1 MGSAGNRPGTGLRLR
16 RALRHLLTD
25 HADLHRAIDPA
36 ALALVEAQVGAGER
50 RHLAELR
57 VALEPSL
64 APLTV
69 LRGLSPRER
78 ALEVFGRLGVWD
90 TEGNNGVLLY
100 LLLADH
106 AVEIV
111 ADRAA
116 ARAVPQAQWD
126 AVARSLAQAFA
137 NGQGAAGLQA
147 AVARISE
154 LLTEAFPA
162 TGAHRNPDELP
173 DRPAVL

>member
-1 MGSAGNRPGTGLRLR
+1 MGSVTLAPGLWARLR

-25 HADLHRAIDPA
+25 HADLRRAIDPA
-36 ALALVEAQVGAGER
+36 VLAAVATQVGAGE
-50 RHLAELR
+50 HGH
-57 VALEPSL
+57 
-64 APLTV
+64 LTV

-116 ARAVPQAQWD
+116 ARAIPQAHWD
-126 AVARSLAQAFA
+126 AVARALAQAFA
-137 NGQGAAGLQA
+137 AGQGAAGLQA

-154 LLTEAFPA
+154 LLSAAFPA
-162 TGAHRNPDELP
+162 TGAARNLDELP

>member
-1 MGSAGNRPGTGLRLR
+1 MGSATRAPGTWGRLR

-25 HADLHRAIDPA
+25 HADLRRAIDPA
-36 ALALVEAQVGAGER
+36 VLAAVATQVGAGEQG
-50 RHLAELR
+50 HLAELR

-116 ARAVPQAQWD
+116 ARAIPQAHWD
-126 AVARSLAQAFA
+126 AVARALAQAFA
-137 NGQGAAGLQA
+137 AGQGAAGLQT
-147 AVARISE
+147 AVARITE
-154 LLTEAFPA
+154 LLSAAFPA
-162 TGAHRNPDELP
+162 TEAARNPDELP

>member
-1 MGSAGNRPGTGLRLR
+1 MGGTAKPGGTGSRLR

-25 HADLHRAIDPA
+25 HADLRRAIDPA
-36 ALALVEAQVGAGER
+36 ALTAVAAQVGAGER
-50 RHLAELR
+50 GHLAELR

-126 AVARSLAQAFA
+126 AVAHDLARAFA
-137 NGQGAAGLQA
+137 AGQGADGLQA
-147 AVARISE
+147 AVARINA
-154 LLTEAFPA
+154 LLAEAFPA
-162 TGAHRNPDELP
+162 LADARNPDELP